1 MRRLALLPAL
11 LLSGVCHA
19 GLFTDDEAH
28 QKISDMQLQNTQ
40 QQNKLEARFAGLES
54 TQRTQGMEMLSQ
66 MDALKAEISKMRG
79 QLEVQAHDIENIQK
93 RQRDLY
99 VDVDTRLRQL
109 ESAATAAAAAAAANP
124 AVPAPPAVESQTK
137 SGKDKKSSAKPSAAP
152 TAAAPAAAV
161 PARTAEADPALEV
174 KTYDAAFNLFRGG
187 NYQGALSAFQAFNQ
201 AYPKSPLAPSAQ
213 YWIGNSHFNLKD
225 FKSAIS
231 SQQELI
237 SLYPKSPKVPD
248 AMLNMASSYQ
258 GMGDAGTAKKT
269 LEDLLARFPVSD
281 AADKAKYRLES
292 MK

>member
-19 GLFTDDEAH
+19 GLFSDDEAH
-28 QKISDMQLQNTQ
+28 KKISDMQQQNTQ

-54 TQRTQGMEMLSQ
+54 TQRAQGMEMLSQ
-66 MDALKAEISKMRG
+66 MEALKAEISKMRG
-79 QLEVQAHDIENIQK
+79 QLEVQAHEVENIQK

-99 VDVDTRLRQL
+99 IDVDTRLRQL
-109 ESAATAAAAAAAANP
+109 ESAATAAAASANP
-124 AVPAPPAVESQTK
+124 AVPAPPAVESQTR
-137 SGKDKKSSAKPSAAP
+137 SGKDKKTSAKPGAAP
-152 TAAAPAAAV
+152 TAAV
-161 PARTAEADPALEV
+161 PAVAVSAQTAEADPALEV

-187 NYQGALSAFQAFNQ
+187 NYQGALSAFHAFNQ
-201 AYPKSPLAPSAQ
+201 TYPKSPLAPSAQ

-258 GMGDAGTAKKT
+258 GMGDVGTAKKT
-269 LEDLLARFPVSD
+269 LEDLLARFPLSD

>member
-11 LLSGVCHA
+11 LLTGVCHA

-28 QKISDMQLQNTQ
+28 RKISEMQQLNAQ
-40 QQNKLEARFAGLES
+40 QQSKLEALVASLES
-54 TQRTQGMEMLSQ
+54 TQRAQGMEMLSQ
-66 MDALKAEISKMRG
+66 LEALKTELGKMRG
-79 QLEVQAHDIENIQK
+79 QLEVQAHDIETTQK

-109 ESAATAAAAAAAANP
+109 ESAASAAASAAAAP
-124 AVPAPPAVESQTK
+124 PPAVESQVK
-137 SGKDKKSSAKPSAAP
+137 PGKDRKAPAKAGSTPAV
-152 TAAAPAAAV
+152 AAPAVPPSAV
-161 PARTAEADPALEV
+161 PAQTAEADPALEV
-174 KTYDAAFNLFRGG
+174 KTYDAAFNLFRSG
-187 NYQGALSAFQAFNQ
+187 NYQGALAAFHAFNQ

-225 FKSAIS
+225 FRSAIA

-248 AMLNMASSYQ
+248 ALLNMASSYQ
-258 GMGDAGTAKKT
+258 GMGDVGTAKKT
-269 LEDLLARFPVSD
+269 LEELLARFPLSD
-281 AADKAKYRLES
+281 AADKAKYRLEG

>member
-11 LLSGVCHA
+11 LLTGVCHA

-28 QKISDMQLQNTQ
+28 QKISELQQQNTQ
-40 QQNKLEARFAGLES
+40 QQSKLETRFASLES
-54 TQRTQGMEMLSQ
+54 TQRAQGMEMLSQ
-66 MDALKAEISKMRG
+66 LETLKSELGKLRG
-79 QLEVQAHDIENIQK
+79 QLEVQAHEIENIQK

-99 VDVDTRLRQL
+99 VDVDTRLRLL
-109 ESAATAAAAAAAANP
+109 ESAASAAAAATP
-124 AVPAPPAVESQTK
+124 PPPAVDSQTK
-137 SGKDKKSSAKPSAAP
+137 PGKDKKASAKPGAAP
-152 TAAAPAAAV
+152 TAVAPAAAA
-161 PARTAEADPALEV
+161 PAQTAEADPALEV

-187 NYQGALSAFQAFNQ
+187 NYQGALSAFHAFNQ

-225 FKSAIS
+225 FKSAIA

-258 GMGDAGTAKKT
+258 GMGDVGTAKKT

>member
-1 MRRLALLPAL
+1 L

-28 QKISDMQLQNTQ
+28 KKINELQQQNVQ
-40 QQNKLEARFAGLES
+40 QQNKLETRFSSLEG
-54 TQRTQGMEMLSQ
+54 TQRAQGMEMLSQ
-66 MDALKAEISKMRG
+66 LEALKTELGKMRG

-109 ESAATAAAAAAAANP
+109 ESAATAAAAAA
-124 AVPAPPAVESQTK
+124 VPPAASPGAEGQPK
-137 SGKDKKSSAKPSAAP
+137 AGKDKKSTAK
-152 TAAAPAAAV
+152 AAPAPAPAVAPATV
-161 PARTAEADPALEV
+161 PAQTAEADPALEV
-174 KTYDAAFNLFRGG
+174 KTYDAAFNQFRNG
-187 NYQGALSAFQAFNQ
+187 NYQGALAAFQTFNQ

-213 YWIGNSHFNLKD
+213 YWIGNSYFNLKD
-225 FKSAIS
+225 FRSAIA

-248 AMLNMASSYQ
+248 ALLNISSSQQ
-258 GMGDAGTAKKT
+258 GMGDVGSARKT
-269 LEDLLARFPVSD
+269 LEDLLARFPVSN
-281 AADKAKYRLES
+281 AAEKAKYRLET

>member
-28 QKISDMQLQNTQ
+28 KKISDMQLQNTQ
-40 QQNKLEARFAGLES
+40 QQSKLETRFASLES
-54 TQRTQGMEMLSQ
+54 TQRAQGMEMLSQ
-66 MDALKAEISKMRG
+66 LETLKSELGKLRG

-109 ESAATAAAAAAAANP
+109 ESAASAAAAATP
-124 AVPAPPAVESQTK
+124 PPPAVDSQTK
-137 SGKDKKSSAKPSAAP
+137 PGKDKKASAKPGAAP
-152 TAAAPAAAV
+152 TAVAPAAAA
-161 PARTAEADPALEV
+161 PAQTAEADPALEV

-187 NYQGALSAFQAFNQ
+187 NYQGALSAFHAFNQ

-225 FKSAIS
+225 FKSAIA

-258 GMGDAGTAKKT
+258 GMGDVGTAKKT

>member
-11 LLSGVCHA
+11 LLTGVCHA

-28 QKISDMQLQNTQ
+28 KKISDMQQQNAQ
-40 QQNKLEARFAGLES
+40 QQGKLETRFAGLES
-54 TQRTQGMEMLSQ
+54 TQRAQGMEMLSQ
-66 MDALKAEISKMRG
+66 MEALKAELGKLRG
-79 QLEVQAHDIENIQK
+79 QLEVQAHDIENLQK

-109 ESAATAAAAAAAANP
+109 ESAAAAAAA
-124 AVPAPPAVESQTK
+124 PPPVEESPPK
-137 SGKDKKSSAKPSAAP
+137 SGKESKPGKDKKSSAKSS
-152 TAAAPAAAV
+152 AAPAAAPAPV
-161 PARTAEADPALEV
+161 PVQKTAEADPAEEA
-174 KTYDAAFNLFRGG
+174 KTYDAAFNQFRSG
-187 NYQGALSAFQAFNQ
+187 NYQGALTAFQAFSQ

-248 AMLNMASSYQ
+248 ALLNIASSQ
-258 GMGDAGTAKKT
+258 QSMGDAATAKKT
-269 LEDLLARFPVSD
+269 LEDVLARYPLSD
-281 AADKAKYRLES
+281 AAEKAKHRLEI

>member
-11 LLSGVCHA
+11 LLSGVCYA

-28 QKISDMQLQNTQ
+28 KKIGDMQLQNTQ
-40 QQNKLEARFAGLES
+40 QQSKLETRFAGLES
-54 TQRTQGMEMLSQ
+54 AQRAQGMEMLSQ
-66 MDALKAEISKMRG
+66 LEALKSELGKLRG
-79 QLEVQAHDIENIQK
+79 QLEVQAHDIEGLQK

-109 ESAATAAAAAAAANP
+109 ESAAATAAAAAAAP
-124 AVPAPPAVESQTK
+124 VEESPPK
-137 SGKDKKSSAKPSAAP
+137 SGKDSKSGRDKKSSAKANAVPV
-152 TAAAPAAAV
+152 AV
-161 PARTAEADPALEV
+161 PAPVPVQKTAEADPAEEA
-174 KTYDAAFNLFRGG
+174 KTYDAAFNQFRGG
-187 NYQGALSAFQAFNQ
+187 NYQGALTAFQAFNQ

-213 YWIGNSHFNLKD
+213 YWIGNSYFNLKD
-225 FKSAIS
+225 FRSAIS

-248 AMLNMASSYQ
+248 ALLNMASSYQ
-258 GMGDAGTAKKT
+258 GMGDVGTAKKT
-269 LEDLLARFPVSD
+269 LEDVLARFPVSD

>member
-11 LLSGVCHA
+11 LLTGVCHA

-28 QKISDMQLQNTQ
+28 QKISELQQQNTQ
-40 QQNKLEARFAGLES
+40 QQSKLETRFASLES
-54 TQRTQGMEMLSQ
+54 TQRAQGMEMLSQ
-66 MDALKAEISKMRG
+66 LETLKSELGKLRG

-109 ESAATAAAAAAAANP
+109 ESAASAAAAATP
-124 AVPAPPAVESQTK
+124 PPPAVDSQAK
-137 SGKDKKSSAKPSAAP
+137 PGKDKKSSAKP
-152 TAAAPAAAV
+152 AAV
-161 PARTAEADPALEV
+161 PTAVAPATTAPVQTAEADPALEV

-187 NYQGALSAFQAFNQ
+187 NYQGALSAFHAFNQ

-258 GMGDAGTAKKT
+258 GMGDVGTAKKT
-269 LEDLLARFPVSD
+269 LEDLLARFPLSD

>member
-40 QQNKLEARFAGLES
+40 QQSKLETRFAGLES
-54 TQRTQGMEMLSQ
+54 AQRAHGMEMLSQ
-66 MDALKAEISKMRG
+66 LEALKSELGKLRG
-79 QLEVQAHDIENIQK
+79 QLEVQAHDIEGLQK

-109 ESAATAAAAAAAANP
+109 ESAAAAAAAP
-124 AVPAPPAVESQTK
+124 VEESPPKPGKDSK
-137 SGKDKKSSAKPSAAP
+137 SGKDKKTSAKAN
-152 TAAAPAAAV
+152 AAPAGVTAPV
-161 PARTAEADPALEV
+161 PVQKTVEADPAEEA
-174 KTYDAAFNLFRGG
+174 KTYDAAFNQFRGG
-187 NYQGALSAFQAFNQ
+187 NYQGALTAFQAFNQ

-213 YWIGNSHFNLKD
+213 YWIGNSYFNLKD
-225 FKSAIS
+225 FRSAIS
-231 SQQELI
+231 SQQELV

-248 AMLNMASSYQ
+248 ALLNMASSYQ
-258 GMGDAGTAKKT
+258 GMGDVGTAKKT
-269 LEDLLARFPVSD
+269 LEDVLARFPVSD